1 MLPSWQPK
9 KSKCGTNS
17 FILVTNTTIRQVIK
31 DRLQIDQK
39 YFIFL
44 MNCFMNFRP
53 DMEEAKEVHKCLKIA
68 AGVFTYVKV
77 SKYVLHVLCR

>member
-1 MLPSWQPK
+1 
-9 KSKCGTNS
+9 
-17 FILVTNTTIRQVIK
+17 
-31 DRLQIDQK
+31 
-39 YFIFL
+39 

-77 SKYVLHVLCR
+77 SIYVLHVLCRDMTSMLR